1 MTLIQILVFSTLS
14 ALIAWLVPARW
25 RGWFILGGSLLAV
38 YWMQTAISIR
48 SLDFWLPTASIGL
61 TLLTWSVTQ
70 PKGKSAFYQ
79 NRTALLFIIAILLV
93 ISLTRYLGPV
103 CCLTA
108 TRPPQFL
115 LVLIGLSTILG
126 LATLLL
132 LYPDK
137 TRVISALIVILLCL
151 FIILKSEWVSQQA
164 SLGLRTLTG
173 QDPSL
178 ASPLDI
184 RWLGFSYLAFRL
196 LHVLRDAQLGRL
208 PEFSLQEFVSY
219 AIFFPAYPS
228 GPIDRAQ
235 RFIQQDFRR
244 FQNID
249 FSQAAVGGQRIL
261 IGIFK
266 KFVLADSL
274 ALMALNAQNSSQIG
288 SSLWTWVLLY
298 AYGLRLYLD
307 FSGYIDIALGL
318 GKLLGITLPENF
330 NKPYLKTN
338 LTAFWNSWNITLASW
353 FRIYF
358 FNPITRSMRQ
368 SQFKFPAWLIIFI
381 GQFST
386 MALIGLWHGITWNYT
401 LWGVW
406 HALGLFVHNRWS
418 EWLRQRH
425 VLDEERINQNRMLKL
440 GGWFITFN
448 YVTLGWVWFALP
460 SPSASLAV
468 FKTLFGL

>member
-1 MTLIQILVFSTLS
+1 
-14 ALIAWLVPARW
+14 
-25 RGWFILGGSLLAV
+25 
-38 YWMQTAISIR
+38 MQTAVAIR
-48 SLDFWLPTASIGL
+48 NLDFWLPTASIGL
-61 TLLTWSVTQ
+61 TFITWAVTQ
-70 PKGKSAFYQ
+70 SKGKSAFYQ
-79 NRTALLFIIAILLV
+79 NRTALLFIIAIILV
-93 ISLTRYLGPV
+93 LSLTRYLGPV

-108 TRPPQFL
+108 TRPPQL
-115 LVLIGLSTILG
+115 IPVLIGLSIILG
-126 LATLLL
+126 LAGLLL
-132 LYPDK
+132 FLPDK
-137 TRVISALIVILLCL
+137 TRAISALIILILCM
-151 FIILKSEWVSQQA
+151 FIILKSEWGSQQS

-178 ASPLDI
+178 VSSLDI

-196 LHVLRDAQLGRL
+196 LHVLRDSQLGRL
-208 PEFSLQEFVSY
+208 PEFSLSEFVSY
-219 AIFFPAYPS
+219 AIFFPSYPS

-235 RFIQQDFRR
+235 RFIQQDFRGL
-244 FQNID
+244 QKID
-249 FSQAAVGGQRIL
+249 FTQAAAGGQRIV

-266 KFVLADSL
+266 KFVLADGL
-274 ALMALNAQNSSQIG
+274 ALIALNAQNSVQIS

-318 GKLLGITLPENF
+318 GKLLGINLPENF
-330 NKPYLKTN
+330 NKPYIKTN
-338 LTAFWNSWNITLASW
+338 LTAFWNSWNITLAAW
-353 FRIYF
+353 FRAYF

-368 SQFKFPAWLIIFI
+368 SQLKFPAWVIIFI

-386 MALIGLWHGITWNYT
+386 MALIGLWHGITWNYA

-418 EWLRQRH
+418 EWLRQRY
-425 VLDEERINQNRMLKL
+425 VLEEERVNLHRLLKL

-448 YVTLGWVWFALP
+448 YVTLSWVWFALP